1 MKRIQKTT
9 NIINLR
15 NNLQKKN
22 FFRID
27 KSFTIKKMLDKSA
40 YVCMKCRIEKSHK

>member
-1 MKRIQKTT
+1 MKRKQKTT
-9 NIINLR
+9 QILDLRTNL
-15 NNLQKKN
+15 KKN

-40 YVCMKCRIEKSHK
+40 YVCMKHRLEKSHK